1 MALSLGKEP
10 MKLHLISLGCDKNL
24 VDSERLLSK
33 YIDLGYEITD
43 DEYEA
48 DVIIINTCA
57 FIHDA
62 KEESIET
69 ILDMAR
75 LKEEGNLKKLIVTGC
90 LSERYKDEFS
100 KELPEVDEIIPLKEI
115 SDSLEKRILST
126 PGHFAH
132 LKIAEGCNK
141 NCTYCV
147 IPKIR
152 GPYRSFPMESILN
165 EAKALATRGVKEL
178 ILVAQETTLY
188 GIDLYKKKS
197 LHILLQE
204 LSKIDGIEWIR
215 IMYCYPEEIYDELIN
230 EIKSNPKVCHYL
242 DMPIQHISDNILKKM
257 GRRTTKKE
265 LIERI
270 SNLKKEIP
278 DITLRT
284 SLICGF
290 PGETEDDHKELL
302 SFIEDIKFDRLGAFT
317 YSAEEDTV
325 AYDMDDQIDEKIKK
339 RYKREIM
346 SLQKKIITAK
356 NKALKGETIKCFI
369 EGNLADTD
377 TYVGRTYKDAPDIDG
392 LIFINSKRTL
402 VTGDFV
408 NVRVTGAKD
417 YDLLG
422 EEI

>member
-1 MALSLGKEP
+1 MALSLGKEL

-325 AYDMDDQIDEKIKK
+325 AYDMDDQVDEKIKK

-392 LIFINSKRTL
+392 LIFINSKRAL

>member
-1 MALSLGKEP
+1 MALSLGKEL

-290 PGETEDDHKELL
+290 PGETEEDHKDLL
-302 SFIEDIKFDRLGAFT
+302 SFINDIKFDRLGSFT
-317 YSAEEDTV
+317 Y
-325 AYDMDDQIDEKIKK
+325 
-339 RYKREIM
+339 
-346 SLQKKIITAK
+346 TA
-356 NKALKGETIKCFI
+356 
-369 EGNLADTD
+369 
-377 TYVGRTYKDAPDIDG
+377 
-392 LIFINSKRTL
+392 
-402 VTGDFV
+402 
-408 NVRVTGAKD
+408 
-417 YDLLG
+417 
-422 EEI
+422 

>member
-1 MALSLGKEP
+1 MALSLGKEL

-290 PGETEDDHKELL
+290 PGETEEDHKELL

-325 AYDMDDQIDEKIKK
+325 AYDMDDQVDEKIKK

>member
-1 MALSLGKEP
+1 MALSLGKEL

-152 GPYRSFPMESILN
+152 GPYRSFPMENILN
-165 EAKALATRGVKEL
+165 EAKALATRGVKEI

-325 AYDMDDQIDEKIKK
+325 AYDMDDQVDEKIKK

>member
-1 MALSLGKEP
+1 MALSLGKEL

-290 PGETEDDHKELL
+290 PGETEEDHKELL

-325 AYDMDDQIDEKIKK
+325 AYDMDDQVDEKIKK

-408 NVRVTGAKD
+408 SVRVTGAKD

>member
-1 MALSLGKEP
+1 

-290 PGETEDDHKELL
+290 PGETEEDHKELL

-325 AYDMDDQIDEKIKK
+325 AYDMDDQVDEKIKK

-408 NVRVTGAKD
+408 SVRVTGAKD